1 MQTKQKI
8 IFCAA
13 DFEVSDVLRL
23 HNYKKE
29 RSEPFEVWN
38 NGKTRLVI
46 TGIGLAPAA
55 LAFAWACGEYDF
67 DEAVNIGTCG
77 ASAAVECV
85 LEPFDQNDA
94 IHAIREFPS
103 AKLPRVVFASAYEI
117 SEVCSI
123 EPYSDL
129 RFKLSDTGRTLAT
142 SSRPVSS
149 AKRRALAGAK
159 GELVD
164 MEGYAFAFAA
174 KVFGKKLSMI
184 KLVSDFS
191 EECNIN
197 ENIKSLQKRLAHVEG
212 VFS

>member
-1 MQTKQKI
+1 MSTKMKI

-13 DFEVSDVLRL
+13 DFEVEYVLKM
-23 HNYKKE
+23 HNFKKIY
-29 RSEPFEVWN
+29 SEPFEVYQN
-38 NGKTRLVI
+38 DSAFLI
-46 TGIGLAPAA
+46 LTGIGLTPAA
-55 LAFAWACGEYDF
+55 TAFAWACSKFDF
-67 DEAVNIGTCG
+67 DEAINIGTCG
-77 ASAAVECV
+77 ASSAVECV
-85 LEPFDQNDA
+85 LEPFEHTDPVYVISEKPEDKKPQ
-94 IHAIREFPS
+94 
-103 AKLPRVVFASAYEI
+103 VVFASAYEI

-123 EPYSDL
+123 EPYTDK

-142 SSRPVSS
+142 SSRPVAS
-149 AKRRALAGAK
+149 AKRRAMAGEK

-174 KVFGKKLSMI
+174 QVFGKKISLI

-197 ENIKSLQKRLAHVEG
+197 ENIKSLQKRLAHVVG